1 MTEKFNQIENK
12 LINLFNEFV
21 NEVDEK
27 KIYGDRLWTK
37 ELKKRIAKLGLDE
50 KYQVATS
57 GFKDTYE
64 PEWLFDLTWYSEDD
78 FKRLKKLHLVVESEW
93 DRKYSGIKYDFEK
106 LLIAKADLKLL
117 ICQSSHDNLNELFLK
132 FEDAINA
139 FSNTKGDRYLFAVLD
154 SDSERKFY
162 FKTH

>member
-57 GFKDTYE
+57 GF
-64 PEWLFDLTWYSEDD
+64 L
-78 FKRLKKLHLVVESEW
+78 
-93 DRKYSGIKYDFEK
+93 
-106 LLIAKADLKLL
+106 
-117 ICQSSHDNLNELFLK
+117 SSF
-132 FEDAINA
+132 
-139 FSNTKGDRYLFAVLD
+139 GGGR
-154 SDSERKFY
+154 
-162 FKTH
+162 